1 MLIDWFTV
9 AAQVVNF
16 IILALLLR
24 RFLYR
29 PVAEAIAGRK
39 KKIADELAAADAVRQ
54 EAFRIKALY
63 EENHRQLEARRH
75 ELLAVARQ
83 EADAEKALLMEEVR
97 KETEEERNKLV
108 RAFRDDR
115 ELIRHQISRMAREE
129 VFTIARKTLTDL
141 ASRDLESYIFDEF
154 LKHLEAPDA
163 LQEQQYRQMLISG
176 PPAVVIRTAFGLTT
190 AQQKAISS
198 ALNRLLYP
206 NPVRPSFEIKPE
218 LICGVEVQI
227 NYYRLEWN
235 ISGHLHEIG
244 TIDVD

>member
-54 EAFRIKALY
+54 EAIQIKASY
-63 EENHRQLEARRH
+63 EEKSRQLEAQRL
-75 ELLAVARQ
+75 EMLAAARK
-83 EADAEKALLMEEVR
+83 EADEEKVLLMEEVR
-97 KETEEERNKLV
+97 KETEEERHKLV

-115 ELIRHQISRMAREE
+115 ELIRNQISRMAREE

-141 ASRDLESYIFDEF
+141 ASHSLETYIFDEF

-163 LQEQQYRQMLISG
+163 LQQQQYRQMLISG
-176 PPAVVIRTAFGLTT
+176 PRVFVVRTAFGLTA
-190 AQQKAISS
+190 AQQKAISK
-198 ALNRLLYP
+198 ALNHLLDS
-206 NPVRPSFEIKPE
+206 NPVTPSFEIKPE

-227 NYYRLEWN
+227 NDYRLEWH
-235 ISGHLHEIG
+235 ISGYLHEIG
-244 TIDVD
+244 TIDVE